1 LIRLNLL
8 PKNLRRRIEPGWWR
22 LVAILFV
29 AAVLGI
35 VGYLHYSAWSQLQ
48 ALEDERDQLRLEV
61 DVLRPAIREQQDLLR
76 RQQELQPL
84 EQVRT
89 QLENR
94 RVRWSDNIATL
105 VNQIPRENGRFGVAL
120 RSIGASLRGQGN
132 QPAPGGENLYDGK
145 PVKVEF
151 SLQGEALGQ
160 AQLVRFIEAFESSPR
175 FGINFQQATLDQ
187 NRGLYTFSATVGM
200 VEAPQGGEQGAR

>member
-1 LIRLNLL
+1 MIRLNLL
-8 PKNLRRRIEPGWWR
+8 PKNLRRRVEPGWWR
-22 LVAILFV
+22 LAAILFV
-29 AAVLGI
+29 VAVLGI

-48 ALEDERDQLRLEV
+48 ALQDERDQLRLEV

-76 RQQELQPL
+76 RQKELQPL
-84 EQVRT
+84 EQVRQ

-94 RVRWSDNIATL
+94 RVRWSENIAAF

-120 RSIGASLRGQGN
+120 RSIGASLRN
-132 QPAPGGENLYDGK
+132 QPAAPSENLYDGK

-151 SLQGEALGQ
+151 NLQGEALGQ
-160 AQLVRFIEAFESSPR
+160 AQLVRFVEAFESSPR

-200 VEAPQGGEQGAR
+200 VEEPQGGEQGAR

>member
-1 LIRLNLL
+1 MIRLNLL
-8 PKNLRRRIEPGWWR
+8 PKNLRRRVEPGWWR
-22 LVAILFV
+22 LVLFV
-29 AAVLGI
+29 GAVLGT

-48 ALEDERDQLRLEV
+48 ALQDERDQLRLEV

-76 RQQELQPL
+76 RQKELQPL
-84 EQVRT
+84 EQVRQ

-94 RVRWSDNIATL
+94 RVRWSENIAAF

-120 RSIGASLRGQGN
+120 RSIGASLRN
-132 QPAPGGENLYDGK
+132 QPAAPSENLYDGK

-151 SLQGEALGQ
+151 NLQGEALGQ
-160 AQLVRFIEAFESSPR
+160 AQLVRFVEAFESSPR

-200 VEAPQGGEQGAR
+200 VEEPQGGEQGAR

>member
-8 PKNLRRRIEPGWWR
+8 PKNLRRRVEPGWWR
-22 LVAILFV
+22 LAAILFV
-29 AAVLGI
+29 VAVLGI

-48 ALEDERDQLRLEV
+48 ALQDERDQLRLEV

-76 RQQELQPL
+76 RQKELQPL
-84 EQVRT
+84 EQVRQ

-94 RVRWSDNIATL
+94 RVRWSENIAAF

-120 RSIGASLRGQGN
+120 RSIGASLRN
-132 QPAPGGENLYDGK
+132 QPAAPSENLYDGK

-151 SLQGEALGQ
+151 NLQGEALGQ
-160 AQLVRFIEAFESSPR
+160 AQLVRFVEAFESSPR

-200 VEAPQGGEQGAR
+200 VEEPQGGEQGAR

>member
-1 LIRLNLL
+1 M
-8 PKNLRRRIEPGWWR
+8 
-22 LVAILFV
+22 
-29 AAVLGI
+29 
-35 VGYLHYSAWSQLQ
+35 
-48 ALEDERDQLRLEV
+48 
-61 DVLRPAIREQQDLLR
+61 
-76 RQQELQPL
+76 
-84 EQVRT
+84 
-89 QLENR
+89 
-94 RVRWSDNIATL
+94 
-105 VNQIPRENGRFGVAL
+105 